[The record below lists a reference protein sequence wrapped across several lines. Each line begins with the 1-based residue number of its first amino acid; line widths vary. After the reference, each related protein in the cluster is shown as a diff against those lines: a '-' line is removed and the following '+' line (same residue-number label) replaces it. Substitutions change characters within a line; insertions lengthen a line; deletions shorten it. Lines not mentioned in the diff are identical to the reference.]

1 MERSREQFTHRL
13 TAMTGRYV
21 FCSRVSCLVCLVI
34 CLMPH
39 GAQAQLFRRAGHE
52 FSFIRPIDLAA
63 TGGATIGVVE
73 FYHHGQI
80 DQQGQN
86 VIVAVGN
93 EVLPVRILQIGP
105 GDFCR
110 LAFQITAARATSG
123 RGSFEILYGGDPF
136 PEESRPKWSAEEGLL
151 LEVREYKECNLNSLQ
166 SVKAAFESARPIGA
180 DYVPTVF
187 HAGNPFAS
195 VPGPYMSRY
204 SGVMQ
209 IPRTGTYGF
218 YTSSQDCS
226 FLLIDGKIVA
236 EAPGRH
242 PPERRARPG
251 LRRDVQ
257 LTAGPHRFEYYHVS
271 TSEMGV
277 AVAAWEVEPRGSHPA
292 PVPIPPEVFRNASI
306 VRPAVGPPMSQ
317 TQRFLPD
324 FRFNVVGAVS
334 LPENEI
340 PLVVAEFR
348 DASPPALVSSARVE
362 WDFGDGQTAQ
372 GPAVVHVFLRPGLFT
387 IKETVTRAG
396 RPFEMPQRI
405 WIGPPPAPPREAGK
419 NKPLQLDDILPV
431 LDTYNPAATD
441 AQSLLQMVQAYL
453 TKADEYLPP
462 PPPDTVFVDEEQAAA
477 AAQKSTIDPKTR
489 ESERRKYLMRA
500 LEVARDGLLKGK
512 QTGDEEL
519 LQLLRLVTPI
529 AQDVFVDSTL
539 AVNLWT
545 GVLPR
550 LQADTARAEAHLAVA
565 DIQLN
570 DLLALAEA
578 KKHLDAAE
586 KLLRD
591 PSRHEH
597 LGALWY
603 RLRGEVAATEGRQ
616 DEAVKALQQAEQ
628 LVAARRNE
636 VERTAWRGAHSR
648 STEQFLRSGEL
659 DRAAAE
665 LRAWSNEFP
674 LDIVEGYLPLL
685 WGKYWFARGRY
696 EVVTALADRLL
707 VVNPYS
713 PYIEELLLLS
723 AQADLAM
730 KRVDRAKATLESL
743 LKDYPGSPLVGEAKQ
758 LLEKLQSATPERK

>member
-1 MERSREQFTHRL
+1 MARLKDKFACRL
-13 TAMTGRYV
+13 TSMSDRWLFRGIASLT
-21 FCSRVSCLVCLVI
+21 FITVCL
-34 CLMPH
+34 MSR
-39 GAQAQLFRRAGHE
+39 GGQAQLFRRAGHE
-52 FSFIRPIDLAA
+52 FSFLRPIDLAA
-63 TGGATIGVVE
+63 TGGATVGVVE

-80 DQQGQN
+80 DQQGKN
-86 VIVAVGN
+86 VVVAAGN
-93 EVLPVRILQIGP
+93 EVLPVRILQMGP

-110 LAFQITAARATSG
+110 LAFQMTTA
-123 RGSFEILYGGDPF
+123 RGPFEILYGGDAF
-136 PEESRPKWSAEEGLL
+136 PDDRRPKWTAQEGLL
-151 LEVREYKECNLNSLQ
+151 LEIREYKECNLNSFQ

-187 HAGNPFAS
+187 HAGNPFAT

-209 IPRTGTYGF
+209 IPKTGTYGF

-242 PPERRARPG
+242 PPEHQARPG

-257 LTAGPHRFEYYHVS
+257 LTAGPHQFEYYHVA
-271 TSEMGV
+271 TSEVGV
-277 AVAAWEVEPRGSHPA
+277 AVAAWEVEPRGNVPA
-292 PVPIPPEVFRNASI
+292 PVPIAPDVFRDSSI

-324 FRFNVVGAVS
+324 FRVNVLGTVS

-348 DASPPALVSSARVE
+348 DASPPALISSARIDWE
-362 WDFGDGQTAQ
+362 FGDGQTGQ
-372 GPAVVHVFLRPGLFT
+372 GPSLVHVFLRPGLFT

-396 RPFEMPQRI
+396 RPFEMPQKI
-405 WIGPPPAPPREAGK
+405 WIGPPPVPPRETGK
-419 NKPLQLDDILPV
+419 NKPLRLDDILSI
-431 LDTYNPAATD
+431 LDTYNPAALD
-441 AQSLLQMVQAYL
+441 AQSLLQMVEAYL

-477 AAQKSTIDPKTR
+477 PAQKATIDPKTR

-519 LQLLRLVTPI
+519 LRLLRLVAPI
-529 AQDVFVDSTL
+529 ARDVFADSGL
-539 AVNLWT
+539 ALNLWT
-545 GVLPR
+545 GILPR
-550 LQADTARAEAHLAVA
+550 LQTDPARAEAHLVA
-565 DIQLN
+565 GDIQLN
-570 DLLALAEA
+570 DLLAPAEA

-586 KLLRD
+586 KLLQN
-591 PSRHEH
+591 PSRHES

-603 RLRGEVAATEGRQ
+603 RLQGELAASEGRQ

-636 VERTAWRGAHSR
+636 VERTAWRGARSR

-665 LRAWSNEFP
+665 LRAWSNDFP

-707 VVNPYS
+707 VLNPYS

-723 AQADLAM
+723 AQADVAL

-758 LLEKLQSATPERK
+758 LLDKLQSAAPERK

>member
-1 MERSREQFTHRL
+1 MARLKDKFACRL
-13 TAMTGRYV
+13 TSMSDRWLFRGIASLT
-21 FCSRVSCLVCLVI
+21 FITVCL
-34 CLMPH
+34 MSR
-39 GAQAQLFRRAGHE
+39 GGQAQLFRRAGHE
-52 FSFIRPIDLAA
+52 FSFLRPIDLAA
-63 TGGATIGVVE
+63 TGGATVGVVE

-80 DQQGQN
+80 DQQGKN
-86 VIVAVGN
+86 VVVAAGN
-93 EVLPVRILQIGP
+93 EVLPVRILQMGP

-110 LAFQITAARATSG
+110 LAFQMTTA
-123 RGSFEILYGGDPF
+123 RGPFEILYGGDAF
-136 PEESRPKWSAEEGLL
+136 PDDRRPKWTAQEGLL
-151 LEVREYKECNLNSLQ
+151 LEIREYKECNLNSFQL
-166 SVKAAFESARPIGA
+166 VKAAFESARPIGA

-187 HAGNPFAS
+187 HAGNPFAT

-209 IPRTGTYGF
+209 IPKTGTYGF

-242 PPERRARPG
+242 PPEYQARPG

-257 LTAGPHRFEYYHVS
+257 LTAGPHQFEYYHVA
-271 TSEMGV
+271 TSEVGV
-277 AVAAWEVEPRGSHPA
+277 AVAAWEVEPRGNVPS
-292 PVPIPPEVFRNASI
+292 PVPIPPDVFRDSSI
-306 VRPAVGPPMSQ
+306 VRPVVGPPMSQ

-324 FRFNVVGAVS
+324 FRVNVLGTVS

-348 DASPPALVSSARVE
+348 DASPPALISSARIDWE
-362 WDFGDGQTAQ
+362 FGDGQTGQ
-372 GPAVVHVFLRPGLFT
+372 GPSLVHVFLRPGLFT

-405 WIGPPPAPPREAGK
+405 WIGPPPVPPRETGK
-419 NKPLQLDDILPV
+419 NKPLRLDDILSI
-431 LDTYNPAATD
+431 LDTYNPAAMD

-477 AAQKSTIDPKTR
+477 PAQKATIDPKTR

-519 LQLLRLVTPI
+519 LRLLRLVAPI
-529 AQDVFVDSTL
+529 ARDVFADSGL
-539 AVNLWT
+539 ALNLWT
-545 GVLPR
+545 GILPR
-550 LQADTARAEAHLAVA
+550 LQTDPARAEAHLVA
-565 DIQLN
+565 GDIQLN
-570 DLLALAEA
+570 DLLAPAEA

-586 KLLRD
+586 KLLQN
-591 PSRHEH
+591 PSRHES

-603 RLRGEVAATEGRQ
+603 RLQGELAASEGRQ

-636 VERTAWRGAHSR
+636 VERTAWRGARSR

-665 LRAWSNEFP
+665 LRAWSNDFP

-696 EVVTALADRLL
+696 EVVTALANRLL
-707 VVNPYS
+707 VLNPYS

-723 AQADLAM
+723 AQADVAL

-758 LLEKLQSATPERK
+758 LLDKLQSAAPERK